1 MVLPGMIRL
10 TRAVSWLSS
19 MAEPATRTMLAG
31 DWPPGTYRAGSG
43 RMTNV
48 PPPGSAGVP
57 VRMPA
62 TRTETWAGGAS
73 EVSCVTPCPRTA
85 AAAGEASTGRGA
97 VTADAPGAV
106 RILAAGKDG
115 DGVLATTAE

>member
-1 MVLPGMIRL
+1 IVLPGISLL
-10 TRAVSWLSS
+10 TMAESWLSS
-19 MAEPATRTMLAG
+19 IAEPATRTMLAG
-31 DWPPGTYRAGSG
+31 DWPPGTDRAGSG

-73 EVSCVTPCPRTA
+73 EVSCVPPCPRRA
-85 AAAGEASTGRGA
+85 AATGEASTGRVA
-97 VTADAPGAV
+97 VKADAPGAV

-115 DGVLATTAE
+115 NGVLATTAE